1 MHSPEAVYDLN
12 IQFLKI
18 RQLYFYVN
26 SKIGKEKIDFM
37 KDPLE
42 LKPKIVAGNIR
53 KIREYRNYTQDY
65 LAAKLAISQ
74 NAYSKIEL
82 GYSKLTLDRL
92 FQIAI
97 ILDIKVMDLINIDHR
112 SVIKLELPPA
122 ASEISTN

>member
-1 MHSPEAVYDLN
+1 
-12 IQFLKI
+12 
-18 RQLYFYVN
+18 
-26 SKIGKEKIDFM
+26 M
-37 KDPLE
+37 KDPLD

-53 KIREYRNYTQDY
+53 KIREHRNYTQDY

-97 ILDIKVMDLINIDHR
+97 ILDVKVMDLINTDHR
-112 SVIKLELPPA
+112 NTIKIDLSPTDYPV
-122 ASEISTN
+122 N